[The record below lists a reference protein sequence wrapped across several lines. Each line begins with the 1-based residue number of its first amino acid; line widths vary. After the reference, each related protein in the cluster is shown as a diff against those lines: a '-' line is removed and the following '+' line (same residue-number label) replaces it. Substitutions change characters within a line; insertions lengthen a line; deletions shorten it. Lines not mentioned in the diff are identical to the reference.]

1 MKMLVIVIV
10 VMDMK
15 CYHCIVR
22 YQYFNTSIMK
32 VHQRIKEEK
41 MNIEIVD
48 RLNQIE
54 IQEQVRFKGSLQNKG
69 LFSRPNGPGPYY

>member
-1 MKMLVIVIV
+1 MINISLIV
-10 VMDMK
+10 
-15 CYHCIVR
+15 
-22 YQYFNTSIMK
+22 K

-54 IQEQVRFKGSLQNKG
+54 IQEQVFACLHFVVDIWTGFTAHFYIRKLIEKLINLKKQI
-69 LFSRPNGPGPYY
+69 